1 MNSIISKLSEIETAA
16 TAIVKHAESEK
27 DRLDQKMQKDQQR
40 FDEDLA
46 ASTKEKLDAIQQN
59 LTSKMNTQLQQLLQ
73 SESERT
79 IHSLTREY
87 EIKHEQYAH
96 EILKRITEV

>member
-27 DRLDQKMQKDQQR
+27 DRLDQDQQR

-59 LTSKMNTQLQQLLQ
+59 LTSKMNTQLQQLQ
-73 SESERT
+73 SESEQT

>member
-16 TAIVKHAESEK
+16 TAIV
-27 DRLDQKMQKDQQR
+27 
-40 FDEDLA
+40 
-46 ASTKEKLDAIQQN
+46 DAIQQN
-59 LTSKMNTQLQQLLQ
+59 LTSKMNTQLQQLQ

>member
-59 LTSKMNTQLQQLLQ
+59 LTSKMNTQLQQ
-73 SESERT
+73 ESEQT

>member
-59 LTSKMNTQLQQLLQ
+59 LTSKMNTQLQQLQ

-87 EIKHEQYAH
+87 EIKNEQYAH

>member
-16 TAIVKHAESEK
+16 TAIVAHAESEK
-27 DRLDQKMQKDQQR
+27 DNLDQKMREEQKQ
-40 FDEDLA
+40 FDEELA
-46 ASTKEKLDAIQQN
+46 ASTKEKLDRLQQN
-59 LTSKMNTQLQQLLQ
+59 LTSKMNTQLELLK
-73 SESERT
+73 SESEQT

-87 EIKHEQYAH
+87 ETKHEQYAH

>member
-16 TAIVKHAESEK
+16 TAIVKHA

-59 LTSKMNTQLQQLLQ
+59 LTSKMNTQLQQLQ

>member
-27 DRLDQKMQKDQQR
+27 D
-40 FDEDLA
+40 DEDLA

-59 LTSKMNTQLQQLLQ
+59 LTSKMNTQLQQLQ

>member
-59 LTSKMNTQLQQLLQ
+59 LTSKMNTQLQQLQ

-87 EIKHEQYAH
+87 EIKH
-96 EILKRITEV
+96 

>member
-1 MNSIISKLSEIETAA
+1 MNSIISKLSEI
-16 TAIVKHAESEK
+16 
-27 DRLDQKMQKDQQR
+27 
-40 FDEDLA
+40 
-46 ASTKEKLDAIQQN
+46 
-59 LTSKMNTQLQQLLQ
+59 
-73 SESERT
+73 ERT

>member
-59 LTSKMNTQLQQLLQ
+59 LTSKMNTQLQLQ